1 MITKNRRLARI
12 TIGDSKKS
20 FEAKYGN
27 TINKRELDV
36 IACRIAGLL
45 ASRNAIL
52 GSFSAIT
59 ITFDNTAPSGVGR
72 IVNYEKWL
80 KYVRYALPSALILE
94 STDIEKLFIE
104 AIFSTLRTL
113 TEADTELI
121 KIDDCEK
128 LVLLHRTNLRFLYRS
143 EESRQYA
150 VKVLV
155 SLLEPYPEFRQVY
168 LQVKD
173 KKTSQE
179 ATKLIA
185 ELNEMELDH
194 LVAKIR
200 IAKGKIIIGPRKAL
214 VTDDMARRYK
224 ARGFDYPIEIDI
236 EELLGGAK

>member
-36 IACRIAGLL
+36 IACRIGGLL
-45 ASRNAIL
+45 ASRNAVL
-52 GSFSAIT
+52 GSFSAIH
-59 ITFDNTAPSGVGR
+59 ITFVDTAPLGVGR
-72 IVNYEKWL
+72 IVQLEPWL
-80 KYVRYALPSALILE
+80 KCVSYALPSALILE
-94 STDIEKLFIE
+94 STDIEKLFID

-113 TEADTELI
+113 TEAESELN

-128 LVLLHRTNLRFLYRS
+128 LVLLHRSNLRFLYRY

-150 VKVLV
+150 VKVSV

-185 ELNEMELDH
+185 ELHDMELDH

-200 IAKGKIIIGPRKAL
+200 IAKEKIIIGPRKAV

-236 EELLGGAK
+236 EELLGGAQ

>member
-1 MITKNRRLARI
+1 MTTKIRRFDHI
-12 TIGDSKKS
+12 SIGESKKS
-20 FEAKYGN
+20 FEAKYG
-27 TINKRELDV
+27 TKITRSELEALGARV
-36 IACRIAGLL
+36 AGVFWSHG
-45 ASRNAIL
+45 AKL
-52 GSFSAIT
+52 GTFSSLS
-59 ITFDNTAPSGVGR
+59 ITFVDSAPQGVGR
-72 IVNYEKWL
+72 IVQLEPWL
-80 KYVRYALPSALILE
+80 KSVSYNLPSALIQE

-128 LVLLHRTNLRFLYRS
+128 LVLLHRSNLRFLYRY

-155 SLLEPYPEFRQVY
+155 SLLEPYPELRQVY

-224 ARGFDYPIEIDI
+224 ARGFDYPIEVDI
-236 EELLGGAK
+236 EELLGGAQ